1 MLLNYFKAS
10 LRGNDGKLD
19 QIDNCRTIANSN
31 QSDLDDDGRGGPC
44 DRDSD
49 GDGTH
54 DRSQRFPEGE
64 QTIY

>member
-19 QIDNCRTIANSN
+19 QIDNCRTIADSN

-44 DRDSD
+44 DLDSD
-49 GDGTH
+49 GDGNS
-54 DRSQRFPEGE
+54 R
-64 QTIY
+64 

>member
-1 MLLNYFKAS
+1 MENLIRQTIVELLPIQTK
-10 LRGNDGKLD
+10 
-19 QIDNCRTIANSN
+19 SN
-31 QSDLDDDGRGGPC
+31 LDDDGRGGPC
-44 DRDSD
+44 DLDSD